1 MFLKDWTLIHPY
13 PWLPCEDHSY
23 LKQPFISAHPLKMLK
38 SGNYNKVPILIG
50 QTCVD
55 GKFLDFRDYDFYD
68 SNVECLT
75 AHFTKFVLQ
84 TTLSRI
90 GMVYIFRTGM
100 NSTLHMD
107 YAK

>member
-1 MFLKDWTLIHPY
+1 MFLKDWNLIHPY

-50 QTCVD
+50 QTCLD

-68 SNVECLT
+68 NQSGMSHSSCQGNKIRHSLP
-75 AHFTKFVLQ
+75 
-84 TTLSRI
+84 LSHYLEL
-90 GMVYIFRTGM
+90 G
-100 NSTLHMD
+100 
-107 YAK
+107 